1 MSISNFVPR
10 HVIALQPE
18 TGFARPSE
26 LPEMVHLDSPAL
38 DVMTDFTVVRPVT
51 VGPDVSIDR
60 ALEGMKKAGV
70 RLLLVVDASR
80 HVVGVVT
87 ANDLQGDKPIR
98 LMGEERLER
107 SQLTVEKLMTPQS
120 ELGVLDMRSV
130 VDSQVGHI
138 IATLD
143 QLERQHVLVV
153 DVEADDERQHVR
165 GLFSS
170 SQIAKQLGRPVD
182 VELHAAHSLA
192 EMVWHVD

>member
-26 LPEMVHLDSPAL
+26 LPEMVRLDSPAL

-51 VGPDVSIDR
+51 VGAGVSIDR

-153 DVEADDERQHVR
+153 EVEADDERQHVR

-182 VELHAAHSLA
+182 VELHAAHALA